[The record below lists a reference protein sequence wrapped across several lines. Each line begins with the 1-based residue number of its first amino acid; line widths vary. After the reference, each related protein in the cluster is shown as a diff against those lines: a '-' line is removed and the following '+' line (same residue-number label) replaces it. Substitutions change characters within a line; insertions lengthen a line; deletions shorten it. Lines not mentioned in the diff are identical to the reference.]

1 MQHESRDGKA
11 QGRRE
16 RCRGEGG
23 RPEAFHS
30 CCCGHR
36 PALLRAGAE
45 HSRAESAFSE
55 ERSQNT
61 WVGCCATG
69 NPALPIP
76 RGSFPLLP
84 AASALKCGSLWHRV
98 PVTPRREGSSSLPA
112 LAAHWQKG
120 ERGRCPCAGSHRP
133 LAVGEEVGVA
143 LAPRPCPCPPRFIRS
158 EALLGGRS
166 RPLPRSHWRRAPV
179 PPRSSRLPARGAGEG
194 AGRDAEEAGAA
205 RACGPWAAQHGMR
218 VSRGS
223 LFPMGGG
230 AWRRGGRRWVR
241 GAGERRSG
249 ARRGRGAKPRSVPGG
264 FGAAAPGWRSPRAA
278 ARAAQQVPGRS
289 RVRGRGQVLP
299 LASGESSHE
308 PSCHG
313 LPHFS
318 DRALEQIARG
328 GGGVSFAGDIPEPSG
343 HSPVPCALG

>member
-23 RPEAFHS
+23 CPEAFHS

-143 LAPRPCPCPPRFIRS
+143 RASPALPLPAALHSLRGAPGRAIPAAPPLPLAP
-158 EALLGGRS
+158 G
-166 RPLPRSHWRRAPV
+166 
-179 PPRSSRLPARGAGEG
+179 SSSAT
-194 AGRDAEEAGAA
+194 
-205 RACGPWAAQHGMR
+205 
-218 VSRGS
+218 
-223 LFPMGGG
+223 LFPASGS
-230 AWRRGGRRWVR
+230 RGGR
-241 GAGERRSG
+241 GSRSG
-249 ARRGRGAKPRSVPGG
+249 
-264 FGAAAPGWRSPRAA
+264 
-278 ARAAQQVPGRS
+278 
-289 RVRGRGQVLP
+289 
-299 LASGESSHE
+299 
-308 PSCHG
+308 
-313 LPHFS
+313 
-318 DRALEQIARG
+318 RG
-328 GGGVSFAGDIPEPSG
+328 GGRCRPRLWSLGRPAWHAREPRVSVPYGRRRLAPGRPQVGARGWGAAERGTARPRGEAALRPGRVWGCGPRLEEPQGRCQSRAASSREKPCQGPRAGPAFGLGREQSR
-343 HSPVPCALG
+343 ALVSRASSFQ